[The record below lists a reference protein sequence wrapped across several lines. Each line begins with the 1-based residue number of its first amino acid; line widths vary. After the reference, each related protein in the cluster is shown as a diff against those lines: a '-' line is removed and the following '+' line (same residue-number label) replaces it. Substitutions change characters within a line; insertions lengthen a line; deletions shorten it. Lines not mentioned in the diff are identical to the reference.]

1 MSCTPQELEA
11 LVKIASGDVRIGQEN
26 MRRLFMLRLVDR
38 EAGVVRLTREGRL
51 LLGLAD

>member
-1 MSCTPQELEA
+1 MSCTPQELES
-11 LVKIASGDVRIGQEN
+11 LVKVASGNTHIGQEN

-38 EAGVVRLTREGRL
+38 VAGVVQLTAEGRH